1 MKDLDEKTLGDLY
14 KNYTNKQICFMLKI
28 TPPTLSKYLDKLGIK
43 RKRILAGKKK
53 YNIVAKPLN
62 TN

>member
-1 MKDLDEKTLGDLY
+1 MKDLDKKTLKDLY

-43 RKRILAGKKK
+43 RKRILAGKKS
-53 YNIVAKPLN
+53 ITLLQSL
-62 TN
+62 